1 MAPIKLYIDA
11 MSQPSRAVHML
22 LLEGSKSG
30 KLSFE
35 VVPTQISRGAT
46 RSPEFLKV
54 NPNGHVPAIDDNG
67 LVLYES
73 HTIMRYIV
81 NKYGSSSAAS
91 ALADHWYPA
100 NPSERAL
107 IDMYLD
113 WHHGYLRRGSS
124 MLVFS
129 TQFARALGQMDEEQI
144 ARVSKEGASLLRRSL
159 KRMEES
165 YLSDDESSHGF
176 LMGQSLPSIADLSA
190 ANELYMTVQLVGY
203 SLTPYPRVT
212 RWLERVQRAT
222 TPNSWPIAN
231 ATLDKI
237 VRGRA
242 AKKAAAAAVTAA
254 AAPLPSQL

>member
-46 RSPEFLKV
+46 RSPEFLKI

-67 LVLYES
+67 FVLYES
-73 HTIMRYIV
+73 HAIMRYIV
-81 NKYGSSSAAS
+81 NKYGPAG

-100 NPSERAL
+100 SPTERAL

-124 MLVFS
+124 LLTFS

-165 YLSDDESSHGF
+165 YLSDDESRGF

-203 SLTPYPRVT
+203 SLTPYPRVA

-222 TPNSWPIAN
+222 TPNSWPVAN

-242 AKKAAAAAVTAA
+242 AKKAAAAAAAAA
-254 AAPLPSQL
+254 AAPLPSKL